1 MMQPRPYQ
9 LEAIESLRA
18 NIRRGVKRQLLV
30 MPTGTGKTLTASTMI
45 KSAVDKGKRVLFV
58 AHRLELIDQSVRTLQ
73 SIGLDVGVIR
83 GSDRR
88 RKRAAPV
95 QVASVATLV
104 RRIRPDAD
112 LVFIDEAHRALAK
125 SYVEGV
131 LEAYPNA
138 VHIGLTATP
147 CRSDGKPLGTHYSAL
162 VQAITYERAIAE
174 GYLAAPIVYS
184 TPAPPDLSDVHTTGG
199 DYNAGELAEAMTKG
213 ALMGNIVEHWRKHA
227 AGRRTV
233 VFAAGVEHSTGIVQ
247 RFVAAGVR
255 AEHLD
260 GNTPEELRRAI
271 LGRLETGET
280 QVVSNVGVLCEGWD
294 MPACKCLVLA
304 RPTKSLSLYMQMG
317 GRIFRPWNDVSPIVL
332 DHASNVT
339 KHGLPHIDRTWS
351 LDEKI
356 KAGSS
361 DTPTKECPNCF
372 ARIAASART
381 CPHCD
386 VEQTPDERDD
396 GDGQK
401 KLVEEDGELVEI
413 KPPTE
418 AEREAWI
425 AHHVAIA
432 IRRGYQPG
440 WVGRRYEEH
449 FHVRMSN
456 QRFHRVKESVAKRE
470 GAAA

>member
-1 MMQPRPYQ
+1 MQPRPYQ
-9 LEAIESLRA
+9 NEAIEMLRE
-18 NIRRGVKRQLLV
+18 NIRKGIRRQLLV
-30 MPTGTGKTLTASTMI
+30 MPTGCGKTLTASTMI
-45 KSAVDKGKRVLFV
+45 KSAVERGRRVLFV
-58 AHRLELIDQSVRTLQ
+58 AHRIELIDQTVKTMHA
-73 SIGLDVGVIR
+73 IGVDCGVIR

-88 RKRAAPV
+88 RKRSAPV

-131 LEAYPNA
+131 LEAYPKA

-147 CRSDGKPLGTHYSAL
+147 CRSDGRPLGTMYDAI

-184 TPAPPDLSDVHTTGG
+184 TPAPPDLTDVSITGG

-213 ALMGNIVEHWRKHA
+213 ALIGNIVEHWQKYA
-227 AGRRTV
+227 GGRRTV
-233 VFAAGVEHSTGIVQ
+233 VFAAGVEHSQGIVD
-247 RFVAAGVR
+247 RFIGAGVR

-260 GNTPEELRRAI
+260 GNTPEEQRRAI
-271 LGRLETGET
+271 LKRLASGET

-304 RPTKSLSLYMQMG
+304 RPTKSLSLFMQMG
-317 GRIFRPWNDVSPIVL
+317 GRIFRPWNDVTPIIL

-339 KHGLPHIDRTWS
+339 KHGLPHMDRPWS
-351 LDEKI
+351 LEARI
-356 KAGSS
+356 KNSKS
-361 DTPTKECPNCF
+361 DAPTKECPNCF
-372 ARIAASART
+372 ARIAANAKA

-386 VEQTPDERDD
+386 VEQTPEER
-396 GDGQK
+396 GDGQT
-401 KLVEEDGELVEI
+401 KLVEKDGELVEI

-418 AEREAWI
+418 AEREEWLAR
-425 AHHVAIA
+425 AIETA
-432 IRRGYQPG
+432 KRKGYDRG
-440 WVGRRYEEH
+440 WVFHRYEDK
-449 FHVRMSN
+449 FHMRMPN
-456 QRFHRVKESVAKRE
+456 ALWARVKAAIAKRE
-470 GAAA
+470 AA

>member
-9 LEAIESLRA
+9 LDAIESLRV
-18 NIRRGVKRQLLV
+18 NIRKGIRRQILLS
-30 MPTGTGKTLTASTMI
+30 PTGTGKTLTSAVMI
-45 KSAVDKGKRVLFV
+45 KGAADKGKRVLFV
-58 AHRLELIDQSVRTLQ
+58 AHRLELIDQSVKTLQ

-83 GSDRR
+83 GNDRR

-95 QVASVATLV
+95 QVASIATLV

-125 SYVEGV
+125 SYVAGV
-131 LEAYPNA
+131 LEAYPKA

-147 CRSDGKPLGTHYSAL
+147 CRSDGRPLGTMYNAI

-199 DYNAGELAEAMTKG
+199 DYDAGELAEAMTKG
-213 ALMGNIVEHWRKHA
+213 ALIGNIVEHWQKYA
-227 AGRRTV
+227 DGRRTV
-233 VFAAGVEHSTGIVQ
+233 VFAAGVEHSTTIVA

-260 GNTPEELRRAI
+260 GNTPEEQRRAI
-271 LGRLETGET
+271 LERLSSGET

-294 MPACKCLVLA
+294 LPACKCLVLA
-304 RPTKSLSLYMQMG
+304 RPTKSLSLYMQMA
-317 GRIFRPWNDVSPIVL
+317 GRIFRPWNDVTPIIL

-339 KHGLPHIDRTWS
+339 KHGLPHMDRPWS
-351 LDEKI
+351 LEERI
-356 KAGSS
+356 KNSKS
-361 DTPTKECPNCF
+361 DAPTKECSNCF

-386 VEQTPDERDD
+386 VDQKREDD
-396 GDGQK
+396 GDGPR
-401 KLVEEDGELVEI
+401 KLEEKDGELVEV

-418 AEREAWI
+418 AEREEWLER
-425 AHHVAIA
+425 AIA
-432 IRRGYQPG
+432 KANRRGLKPG
-440 WVGRRYEEH
+440 WVWHAYEEK
-449 FHVRMSN
+449 FHLRMPN
-456 QRFHRVKESVAKRE
+456 DLWKRVKQSVAKSE
-470 GAAA
+470 AAA